1 MAGVEHIEVSPAE
14 AGQKLVNFLSRRLG
28 GEVPGSLI
36 MRLIRTG
43 QVRVDGGRKKPFYRV
58 QAGQM
63 VRVPPVAVNDR
74 RNGCAVDSRALR
86 LIHNSEELLAVAKPA
101 GLPTH
106 PGSGHVDSVS
116 ERLKAMFPD
125 DPFTPTP
132 AHRLDKDTSGLL
144 LAARSYKRLIELQGL
159 FRESGVGKY
168 YLAWVHGEIEPGATI
183 RLVDEL
189 SKGDGPKGER
199 VRAGSGKEARAS
211 VICLKTISGASLLEV
226 KLETGRTHQIRVQ
239 LASRGMPVIG
249 DPKYGRGEPG
259 GMLLHCRK
267 IVLPDLALT
276 LPPEWVGR
284 YAVTPET
291 LKARQPRLS

>member
-1 MAGVEHIEVSPAE
+1 
-14 AGQKLVNFLSRRLG
+14 
-28 GEVPGSLI
+28 

-58 QAGQM
+58 QAGQT
-63 VRVPPVAVNDR
+63 VRVPPIAVNGGK
-74 RNGCAVDSRALR
+74 NGVTLDSRTLH
-86 LIHNSEELLAVAKPA
+86 LVHKSEDLLAVAKPA

-144 LAARSYKRLIELQGL
+144 LAARSYKRLIELQRL
-159 FRESGVGKY
+159 FKESGVGKY
-168 YLAWVHGEIEPGATI
+168 YLAWVQGEIKPGATVK
-183 RLVDEL
+183 LADKL
-189 SKGDGPKGER
+189 SKQDGPKGER

-211 VICLKTISGASLLEV
+211 LTCLKTVDGASLAEV

-239 LASRGMPVIG
+239 LASRGMPIIG
-249 DPKYGRGEPG
+249 DTKYGSGEPG
-259 GMLLHCRK
+259 GMLLHCWK
-267 IVLPDLALT
+267 IVLPDMVLAL
-276 LPPEWVGR
+276 PPDWPGR
-284 YAVTPET
+284 YAVHQDT
-291 LKARQPRLS
+291 LPTT